1 MYLIV
6 GLGNPG
12 LKYRSTRHNMGF
24 ITLDRLSDRVG
35 FSMEKIRFHGLTG
48 ETRMG
53 DERIVFLKPQTYMN
67 NSGESVR
74 EAVNFYK
81 VPHDHLLLIYDDI
94 DIPVGTIRIRTSG
107 SAGTHNGMRSCIYQL
122 GFDDFP
128 RIRVGIGSPADRD
141 LINFVTGKPA
151 PAEIPLLE
159 EAVDRACDAILCYI
173 EKGIDIA
180 MNRYN
185 TKKEQKRPESE

>member
-1 MYLIV
+1 MYLIA

-12 LKYRSTRHNMGF
+12 ARYRNTRHNMGF

-35 FSMEKIRFHGLTG
+35 FSMEKIRFKGLVG
-48 ETRMG
+48 ETRIDG
-53 DERIVFLKPQTYMN
+53 ERVVFLKPQTYMN

-74 EAVNFYK
+74 EAASFFK
-81 VPHDHLLLIYDDI
+81 VPHENLLIVYDDI
-94 DIPVGTIRIRTSG
+94 DIPVGNLRIRASG

-128 RIRVGIGSPADRD
+128 RIRIGIGSPENRD
-141 LINFVTGKPA
+141 LINYVTGGFSPD
-151 PAEIPLLE
+151 EVPLLE
-159 EAVDRACDAILCYI
+159 GAVDSACDAILAYV
-173 EKGIDIA
+173 KDGIDIA

-185 TKKEQKRPESE
+185 TKKDHGTAVK